1 MEGVDV
7 VGRSG
12 RSVRERCSGTA
23 DDEDRG
29 GLGQR
34 RVDCL
39 DEAFKFLRRVAH
51 GRSFGRGSRSCRA
64 ACSSGTAIA
73 ERRVAC

>member
-7 VGRSG
+7 VGRAG
-12 RSVRERCSGTA
+12 RSVRQRRSGTA

-29 GLGQR
+29 GLGER

-39 DEAFKFLRRVAH
+39 DESFKFLRRVAH
-51 GRSFGRGSRSCRA
+51 RSFGRGSRSYRE

-73 ERRVAC
+73 ARPAVC